1 MTLRFR
7 TLMEINKIN
16 PDVLVRANQVARLKS
31 DLFLYL
37 HGHVRRA
44 SGTSVGGVV
53 SITLAF
59 DDEYKGGPAHPMPP
73 WFGHELDR
81 NPKAR
86 KGWANL
92 TPSRQKEILR
102 YFAGLKSAAA
112 RERNL
117 RRALHVL
124 AGGNARFMA
133 REWNAGG
140 N

>member
-1 MTLRFR
+1 
-7 TLMEINKIN
+7 
-16 PDVLVRANQVARLKS
+16 
-31 DLFLYL
+31 L
-37 HGHVRRA
+37 HGHVRKA
-44 SGTSVGGVV
+44 SGTGVGDVV

-59 DDEYKGGPAHPMPP
+59 DDEYKSGPAHPMPP

-117 RRALHVL
+117 QRALHVL
-124 AGGNARFMA
+124 VGGNARFMA

-140 N
+140 S